1 MSAVQN
7 RTVQTHTVQI
17 NSVQFNIV
25 LVLCSSTLSSDR
37 CASSYN
43 AVSSMLCY
51 CAAS

>member
-1 MSAVQN
+1 MSAVQKH
-7 RTVQTHTVQI
+7 TVQTDTVQI
-17 NSVQFNIV
+17 NTVQLDIV

-43 AVSSMLCY
+43 AISSMLCY